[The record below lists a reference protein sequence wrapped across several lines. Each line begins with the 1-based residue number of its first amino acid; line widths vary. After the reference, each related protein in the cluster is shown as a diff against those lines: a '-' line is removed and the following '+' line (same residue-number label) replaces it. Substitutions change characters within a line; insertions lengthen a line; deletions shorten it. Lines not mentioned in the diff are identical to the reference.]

1 VQTCEWLSIRSPRN
15 AAGDGGSEQEGEMM
29 SGILCAIRGG
39 PASQGPIELGIQL
52 AKQTGERLHFLF
64 VVNLDFLKMTETS
77 RTQVLSE
84 EMRGLGEFILLTA
97 QAKADK
103 SGVIADGSVR
113 QGAVME
119 EIVALA
125 KELEVSHIVLGRPRL
140 EEQAN
145 VFTLD
150 RLHSFV
156 EFLEEETGSK
166 VMLAESGGEE

>member
-1 VQTCEWLSIRSPRN
+1 
-15 AAGDGGSEQEGEMM
+15 M
-29 SGILCAIRGG
+29 SGILCAVRGG

-52 AKQTGERLHFLF
+52 AKETGERLHFLF

-77 RTQVLSE
+77 RTHVLSE

-103 SGVIADGSVR
+103 SGVIAEGSVR
-113 QGAVME
+113 QGDVME
-119 EIVALA
+119 EIVTLA

-140 EEQAN
+140 EDQAS
-145 VFTLD
+145 VFTPD
-150 RLHSFV
+150 RLQSFV
-156 EFLEEETGSK
+156 KFLEEETGSK